1 MFEDVF
7 FRRTFC
13 ADKLANYGFL
23 QSSAGLRFET
33 DLAGTEFRL
42 TVLIAPNGA
51 VDTVLTDENGE
62 TYDLY
67 KTAATGEFV
76 GKIRERVRAALQN
89 IAENCCESTVFQ
101 SPQIA
106 EFLKYARLKY
116 GGAPEFLWKDSP
128 KTAILRR
135 SDNQKWYAVL
145 QTVSGGKLGITSNG
159 DVEILNFKGK
169 PEQIEKLI
177 DRKRFFPAWH
187 MNKKHWYTLLPDGDI
202 SAQTLRTLAD
212 ESYRLAK

>member
-7 FRRTFC
+7 FRKTFC
-13 ADKLANYGFL
+13 ADKLADYGFL
-23 QSSAGLRFET
+23 QSSDGLRFET

-116 GGAPEFLWKDSP
+116 GGAPEFLWK
-128 KTAILRR
+128 ILRK
-135 SDNQKWYAVL
+135 QPFCAVL
-145 QTVSGGKLGITSNG
+145 TIKNGTPSCKPFRGGNW
-159 DVEILNFKGK
+159 
-169 PEQIEKLI
+169 
-177 DRKRFFPAWH
+177 A
-187 MNKKHWYTLLPDGDI
+187 
-202 SAQTLRTLAD
+202 
-212 ESYRLAK
+212 